1 MTKVLNS
8 LLVLHLLLSGGYSF
22 AQQAPYDALAQ
33 NLENSRIRLEQV
45 EASTETSDIRLVEP
59 LQQLAEALIDMNLYA
74 EAHIA
79 LDRAIQ
85 IARIDDGLFT
95 PRQRGLQIRKIENL
109 IYQGDWGRARQDME
123 HLTWLYIN
131 KSDTIDE
138 ELVNDFLYMSE
149 LHIRGV
155 GEDVTRQ
162 QSTHFFQAANLNW
175 VALNLAKAAWGDF
188 DPRLNRIMYSLVKQY
203 YTQMVALERGG
214 RTGYELRA
222 VVPGSSWV
230 RKRKDVKRTFYLL
243 GARLLQQIKDI
254 HSNAEPPDLEGIALA
269 DVYIGDWHVLFS
281 ESDEAKSSYSAG
293 YSGLQAA
300 AVDQARIDEFFENP
314 VMLPEVNLF
323 ASVDTA
329 LLTRAGLQEGESILE
344 LDPEPESLQYSEW
357 SSTFPHIRSPVTA
370 RYAAA
375 DEADKFALFSFS
387 LSGLSGYS
395 RWVNGSYR
403 KAVSMALELQLLNSF
418 AGSRDEEKALLHKV
432 QTIRFRPTFV
442 DGEAQS
448 TGGTLRYK
456 LATALPIP

>member
-1 MTKVLNS
+1 MTKVLNF
-8 LLVLHLLLSGGYSF
+8 LLVLLLLLSGVYSF
-22 AQQAPYDALAQ
+22 AQQVPYDALAQ
-33 NLENSRIRLEQV
+33 NLENSRARLEQA
-45 EASTETSDIRLVEP
+45 ELSTETPDIRLVEP
-59 LQQLAEALIDMNLYA
+59 LQQVAEALIDMNLYA
-74 EAHIA
+74 EAHNV

-95 PRQRGLQIRKIENL
+95 HRQRDLQIRKIENL
-109 IYQGDWGRARQDME
+109 IYQGAWDSARQDME

-131 KSDTIDE
+131 KSENIDA

-155 GEDVTRQ
+155 GEDVTGQ

-175 VALNLAKAAWGDF
+175 IALNLAQATWGDF
-188 DPRLNRIMYSLVKQY
+188 DPRLKPIMYSLVKQY

-214 RTGYELRA
+214 RTGYQLRA
-222 VVPGSSWV
+222 IVPGSSWV
-230 RKRKDVKRTFYLL
+230 RKRKDVKRTYYLL
-243 GARLLQQIKDI
+243 GTRLLNQIKDI
-254 HSNAEPPDLEGIALA
+254 HSNAEPPDFEGIALA

-300 AVDQARIDEFFENP
+300 AVDQTRIDELFENP
-314 VMLPEVNLF
+314 VMLPEVNFF
-323 ASVDTA
+323 ASVDAA
-329 LLTRAGLQEGESILE
+329 LLNRAGLREGGAILK

-370 RYAAA
+370 RYASAG
-375 DEADKFALFSFS
+375 EADKFALFSFS
-387 LSGLSGYS
+387 LSGLNGYS

-403 KAVSMALELQLLNSF
+403 KAVSMALELQLLNSY
-418 AGSRDEEKALLHKV
+418 AGSREEEKALLYKV
-432 QTIRFRPTFV
+432 QTIRFRPRFV
-442 DGEAQS
+442 DGAAQS

-456 LATALPIP
+456 LATELPIP